1 MAERSPCEASTR
13 NYSTLLRETHGVV
26 LVRGVISMNICL
38 LAEKIINLSTR
49 VWVLMSF
56 VSLRQ
61 INFSGKTGT
70 HFKAA
75 ASWIFMYQWDWFR
88 LGSKRSSYLTVHES
102 GISHGMLWG
111 YSFLFL
117 TGDKKDSWLQIFF
130 VVLVQNHARVFL
142 IFVYGR
148 DCKEGDMRGCWLVAA
163 LVALYAW
170 CPNSV

>member
-1 MAERSPCEASTR
+1 LFVGRK
-13 NYSTLLRETHGVV
+13 NYKPIHQ
-26 LVRGVISMNICL
+26 SM
-38 LAEKIINLSTR
+38 
-49 VWVLMSF
+49 
-56 VSLRQ
+56 Q

-130 VVLVQNHARVFL
+130 IVLVQNHAGVSLFL
-142 IFVYGR
+142 YMAETAKREIWGA
-148 DCKEGDMRGCWLVAA
+148 DGWLLTRLPCM
-163 LVALYAW
+163 LVVVQILYKF
-170 CPNSV
+170 CSQR